1 MSRLSVTRPMKVE
14 LLLLVTL
21 VMLAATARA
30 ELVNGE
36 DLIDPTAPFLLRA
49 DSNSPLLNVFATFN
63 NYEVSSI
70 LIRPNLRLAVVN
82 SQRVRVGDNIGNA
95 EIVNIEQDRVTINLE
110 GETRELMLHGGS
122 IKTMSGTP

>member
-1 MSRLSVTRPMKVE
+1 MKVE

-95 EIVNIEQDRVTINLE
+95 EIVNIEQDRVTINLD

>member
-1 MSRLSVTRPMKVE
+1 VSRFSHTRQIWVG

-49 DSNSPLLNVFATFN
+49 DSNAPLLNVFATFN

-82 SQRVRVGDNIGNA
+82 SQRVRVGDSIGNA